1 MDRSFAPL
9 FVALLLAGCAAAP
22 DSKRVTTA
30 ATTPLSDLNLVS
42 TPIPPVLLD
51 ARQQP
56 YAMPPV
62 TGCDALAEAVAAL
75 DEVLGPDVDASKDKA
90 DPDLMERG
98 SEAVGDAAV
107 GAIQGAA
114 AGVLPFRGW
123 LRRLSGADKRDKEV
137 RASIDAGQA
146 RRGFLKGLRAAQGC

>member
-1 MDRSFAPL
+1 MPRSFVPL
-9 FVALLLAGCAAAP
+9 VVALLLAGCAAAP

-30 ATTPLSDLNLVS
+30 ATTPLSDLNLVV
-42 TPIPPVLLD
+42 TTIPTVLLD

-62 TGCDALAEAVAAL
+62 TGCEALAAAVVEL
-75 DEVLGPDVDASKDKA
+75 DELLGPDVDASKTAA
-90 DPDLMERG
+90 DPGLVERG

-114 AGVLPFRGW
+114 AGVLPFRSW
-123 LRRLSGADKRDKEV
+123 VRKLSGADKHAKAV
-137 RASIDAGQA
+137 GAAILAGQA

>member
-1 MDRSFAPL
+1 MPRSFVPL
-9 FVALLLAGCAAAP
+9 ALALLLAGCAAAP
-22 DSKRVTTA
+22 DAKRVTTA

-51 ARQQP
+51 ARLQP

-62 TGCDALAEAVAAL
+62 TGCEALAAAVAEL
-75 DEVLGPDVDASKDKA
+75 DELLGPDVDASKDAA
-90 DPDLMERG
+90 DPDLVERG

-114 AGVLPFRGW
+114 AGVLPLRSW
-123 LRRLSGADKRDKEV
+123 VRRLSGADKHAKAV
-137 RASIDAGQA
+137 SAAILAGQA

>member
-1 MDRSFAPL
+1 MARPPVL
-9 FVALLLAGCAAAP
+9 LVATLMLAGCAAAP

-42 TPIPPVLLD
+42 TPIPPLLLE
-51 ARQQP
+51 ARERP
-56 YAMPPV
+56 YALPPV
-62 TGCDALAEAVAAL
+62 TGCEALAAAVIEL
-75 DEVLGPDVDASKDKA
+75 DELLGPDVDAAKEG
-90 DPDLMERG
+90 PEPGLVERG

-123 LRRLSGADKRDKEV
+123 LRKLSGADRRDKEV
-137 RASIDAGQA
+137 RAAIDAGRA
-146 RRGFLKGLRAAQGC
+146 RRGFLKGLRVAQGC